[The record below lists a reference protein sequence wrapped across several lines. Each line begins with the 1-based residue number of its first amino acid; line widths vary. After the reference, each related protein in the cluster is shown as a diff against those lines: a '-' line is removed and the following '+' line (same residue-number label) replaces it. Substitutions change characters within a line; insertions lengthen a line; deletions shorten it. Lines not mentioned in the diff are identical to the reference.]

1 MHTKFRYG
9 SLALTVALLVVVAAP
24 PAQAQLAE
32 PNAAGVAVGHIHFR
46 VSDAAMHRGFWQ
58 SLGAEEVTGGIP
70 MLSVDGTY
78 LLFTESAPE
87 GGSQGTSTDH
97 VGFLTRDYAQTKA
110 ALEAVNAEIAVDN
123 TETGQ
128 IIASLADGVRVELQ
142 ACGTPTEFDECGTL
156 TGPIA
161 FHHFHISSPD
171 SEAIQT
177 WYLDMFGMEAGTRRG
192 MPSAVV
198 PGGRLDV
205 LPSFGGGRGG
215 RGGGAQAPAPSMAGT
230 QGRAIDHIGFEV
242 ADMAATV
249 AHLEA
254 NGVEMDS
261 APRTIGGGAL
271 TIAFLTDPD
280 GTYIELTQGLGQ

>member
-1 MHTKFRYG
+1 MNTRFRY
-9 SLALTVALLVVVAAP
+9 SILALTLAFAVCLTPRAN
-24 PAQAQLAE
+24 AQLAE
-32 PNAAGVAVGHIHFR
+32 PNESGVAVGHVHFR
-46 VSDAAMHRGFWQ
+46 VSDAALHRGFWQ
-58 SLGAEEVTGGIP
+58 SLGATEVTGGIP
-70 MLSVDGTY
+70 MLAVSGTY
-78 LLFTESAPE
+78 LLFNESVPE

-97 VGFLTRDYAQTKA
+97 VGFLTRDYAETKA
-110 ALEAVNAEIAVDN
+110 ALEAVNADIAVDN
-123 TETGQ
+123 AETGQ
-128 IIASLADGVRVELQ
+128 IIASLPDGVRVELQ
-142 ACGTPTEFDECGTL
+142 ACGTATEFDECGTL
-156 TGPIA
+156 SSPIA
-161 FHHFHISSPD
+161 FHHFHISSGD
-171 SEAIQT
+171 GDAIRQ
-177 WYLDMFGMEAGTRRG
+177 WYLDMFGMEAGTRRN

-205 LPSFGGGRGG
+205 LPSFGGRG
-215 RGGGAQAPAPSMAGT
+215 AAEAPSIAGT

-261 APRTIGGGAL
+261 APRTVGGGSL